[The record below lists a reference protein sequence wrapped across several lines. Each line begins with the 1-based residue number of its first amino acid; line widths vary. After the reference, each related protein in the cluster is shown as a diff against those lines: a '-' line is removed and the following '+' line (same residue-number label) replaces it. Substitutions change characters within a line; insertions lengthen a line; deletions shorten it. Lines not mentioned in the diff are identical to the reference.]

1 MVLVRPFLAIFL
13 LAAPLGG
20 GAFAAPLGSDGP
32 DANPLVE
39 QAQRKGTRNYRPD
52 GSDPAA
58 ADAGTQASTVSK
70 NEKLDQCMDT
80 WDKGTHITKS
90 KWREICLRQLDAR
103 E

>member
-1 MVLVRPFLAIFL
+1 MIAL

-20 GAFAAPLGSDGP
+20 GAFAAPLGADGP
-32 DANPLVE
+32 DASTIVE
-39 QAQRKGTRNYRPD
+39 PAQRKGTRNYRSD
-52 GSDPAA
+52 GTTATDTTTTTTAA
-58 ADAGTQASTVSK
+58 SRD
-70 NEKLDQCMDT
+70 EKLSQCMDT

>member
-1 MVLVRPFLAIFL
+1 MIAL

-20 GAFAAPLGSDGP
+20 GAFAAPLGADGP
-32 DANPLVE
+32 EASTLVE
-39 QAQRKGTRNYRPD
+39 PAQRKGTRNYRAD
-52 GSDPAA
+52 GTTATDTTTTTTAA
-58 ADAGTQASTVSK
+58 SRD
-70 NEKLDQCMDT
+70 EKLSQCMDT

>member
-1 MVLVRPFLAIFL
+1 MVLVRPFLMIAL

-20 GAFAAPLGSDGP
+20 GPFAAPLGADGP
-32 DANPLVE
+32 DASPVVE

-52 GSDPAA
+52 GTAPPA
-58 ADAGTQASTVSK
+58 ADAGSQASAVSK

>member
-1 MVLVRPFLAIFL
+1 MIVL

-20 GAFAAPLGSDGP
+20 GAFAAPLGADGP
-32 DANPLVE
+32 DASTLVE
-39 QAQRKGTRNYRPD
+39 PAQRKGTRNYRSD
-52 GSDPAA
+52 GTTTTDTTTTTTAA
-58 ADAGTQASTVSK
+58 SRS
-70 NEKLDQCMDT
+70 EKLSQCMDT

>member
-1 MVLVRPFLAIFL
+1 MIAL

-20 GAFAAPLGSDGP
+20 SAFAAPLGADGP
-32 DANPLVE
+32 DASTLVE
-39 QAQRKGTRNYRPD
+39 PAQRKGTRNYRSD
-52 GSDPAA
+52 GTTATDTTTTTTAA
-58 ADAGTQASTVSK
+58 SRS
-70 NEKLDQCMDT
+70 EKLSQCMDT

>member
-1 MVLVRPFLAIFL
+1 MIAL

-20 GAFAAPLGSDGP
+20 GAFSAPLGADDP
-32 DANPLVE
+32 DASTLVE
-39 QAQRKGTRNYRPD
+39 QAQRKGTRNYRSD
-52 GSDPAA
+52 GTTAT
-58 ADAGTQASTVSK
+58 GTTATDTTTTTTASRS
-70 NEKLDQCMDT
+70 EKLSQCMDT

>member
-1 MVLVRPFLAIFL
+1 MIAL

-20 GAFAAPLGSDGP
+20 GAFAAPLGADGP
-32 DANPLVE
+32 DASTLVE
-39 QAQRKGTRNYRPD
+39 PAQRKGTRNYRAD
-52 GSDPAA
+52 GTTATDTTTTTTAA
-58 ADAGTQASTVSK
+58 SRD
-70 NEKLDQCMDT
+70 EKLSQCMDT

>member
-1 MVLVRPFLAIFL
+1 MVLARPFLMMVL

-20 GAFAAPLGSDGP
+20 GAFAAPLGADGP
-32 DANPLVE
+32 EASTLVE
-39 QAQRKGTRNYRPD
+39 PAQRKGTRNYRAD
-52 GSDPAA
+52 GTTATDTSPTTTTAA
-58 ADAGTQASTVSK
+58 SRS
-70 NEKLDQCMDT
+70 EKLSQCMDT

>member
-1 MVLVRPFLAIFL
+1 MVLARPFLMVVL

-20 GAFAAPLGSDGP
+20 GAFAAPLGADGP
-32 DANPLVE
+32 DASTLVE
-39 QAQRKGTRNYRPD
+39 PAQRKGTRNYRSD
-52 GSDPAA
+52 GTTATDTTTTTTAA
-58 ADAGTQASTVSK
+58 SRS
-70 NEKLDQCMDT
+70 EKLSQCMDT